1 GKNELLEVEI
11 GMEVS
16 GKVVKVEEKQV
27 LVDIGYKSE
36 AIVPISELSS
46 LQIEKTSDVVSE
58 GEEITL
64 QVIKID
70 ENDEVICSKRA
81 VEAKSAW
88 EDLEKKFEEEEVF
101 ETEVKEIVKGGLVVD
116 VGVRGFIPASLVET
130 HFVEDFSDY
139 LNKPLSVK

>member
-1 GKNELLEVEI
+1 MEEGKNELLEVEI

-88 EDLEKKFEEEEVF
+88 EDLEKKFRSEEHTSELQSRF
-101 ETEVKEIVKGGLVVD
+101 DLVC
-116 VGVRGFIPASLVET
+116 RL
-130 HFVEDFSDY
+130 
-139 LNKPLSVK
+139 LL